1 VPGHRRTLSGCAW
14 LHSNVA
20 EVGGVMEDVYS
31 FSLKDTAL
39 RQRIRREMASDQEV
53 FHASNVNTRVK

>member
-1 VPGHRRTLSGCAW
+1 
-14 LHSNVA
+14 
-20 EVGGVMEDVYS
+20 MEDVYS